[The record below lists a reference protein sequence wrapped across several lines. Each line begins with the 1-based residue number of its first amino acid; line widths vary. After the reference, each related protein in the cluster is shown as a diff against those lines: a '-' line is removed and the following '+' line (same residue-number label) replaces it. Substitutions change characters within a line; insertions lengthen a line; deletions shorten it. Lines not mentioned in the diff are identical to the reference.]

1 LAVSLHAPNNELRD
15 KIMPVNRKHPLEQ
28 LLAACKRYLEH
39 APRDFITFEYILI
52 GGVNDSLAQ
61 AKELITLVQDIP
73 CKFNLIPF
81 NPFPG
86 SGLERSK
93 PEEVKAFAD
102 RLNGAGIV
110 TTVRKVRGDDID
122 AACGQLA
129 GEIKDRT
136 KLAEKRANREI
147 IIKEIKSPAK
157 ATGGEKNV

>member
-1 LAVSLHAPNNELRD
+1 
-15 KIMPVNRKHPLEQ
+15 M
-28 LLAACKRYLEH
+28 
-39 APRDFITFEYILI
+39 
-52 GGVNDSLAQ
+52 NDSLAQ

-93 PEEVKAFAD
+93 PEAVKAFAD

-122 AACGQLA
+122 AAAVSSPG
-129 GEIKDRT
+129 
-136 KLAEKRANREI
+136 KLKTVLSSQKREQIAR
-147 IIKEIKSPAK
+147 
-157 ATGGEKNV
+157 

>member
-1 LAVSLHAPNNELRD
+1 
-15 KIMPVNRKHPLEQ
+15 M
-28 LLAACKRYLEH
+28 
-39 APRDFITFEYILI
+39 
-52 GGVNDSLAQ
+52 NDSLAQ

-86 SGLERSK
+86 SGLGRSK